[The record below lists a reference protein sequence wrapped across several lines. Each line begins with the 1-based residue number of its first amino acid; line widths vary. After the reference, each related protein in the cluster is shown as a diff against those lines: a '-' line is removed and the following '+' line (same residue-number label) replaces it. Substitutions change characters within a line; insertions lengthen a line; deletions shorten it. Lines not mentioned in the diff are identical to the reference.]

1 MPKAKKSKKQLD
13 AEIAHALKA
22 KGSRRDVEG
31 VVEDALFDF
40 WAAIAKAYP
49 TAKTG
54 DLSPMASIQLK
65 RAATSAVEEW
75 IENNVL

>member
-1 MPKAKKSKKQLD
+1 MTKAKKSKKQLD
-13 AEIAHALKA
+13 AEIAHALV
-22 KGSRRDVEG
+22 KGTSKNVED

-40 WAAIAKAYP
+40 WAAIAKSYP

-75 IENNVL
+75 IENNVP

>member
-1 MPKAKKSKKQLD
+1 MTKAKKSKKQLD

-22 KGSRRDVEG
+22 KGSRKDVET

-40 WAAIAKAYP
+40 WAAIAKSYP

-54 DLSPMASIQLK
+54 DLSPHASFGLK
-65 RAATSAVEEW
+65 RAAVAAVEEW
-75 IENNVL
+75 VEANVP

>member
-1 MPKAKKSKKQLD
+1 MTKAKKSKKQLD

-22 KGSRRDVEG
+22 KGSRKDVEA

-40 WAAIAKAYP
+40 WAAIAKSYP

-54 DLSPMASIQLK
+54 DLSPDKSFALK
-65 RAATSAVEEW
+65 RAATAAVKEWVEE
-75 IENNVL
+75 NVT